1 VVAAAVGAKGCAVI
15 RLDAVSVRRSGA
27 DLVRAVD
34 LEVAA
39 GEFVAVIGPNGAGKS
54 TLLRVA
60 SGELTPSSGS
70 VHLGEHPM
78 DTMVPGERA
87 RYRAAFLQGAAA
99 DVPFSAYDVV
109 MMGRHPHRRA
119 AGNSA
124 AVDVAAVTAAME
136 LTDVAHLAPRRFATL
151 SAGEQTRV
159 ALARVLA
166 QETPLL
172 LVDEPTTSLDVGH
185 DVMVMGALADLARSG
200 RAVLAVLHDLNAAAR
215 HATRIVAMEG
225 GEVVAAGLPGDVLRP
240 DLLSRIYRHPM
251 RVVPHPFEPGL
262 LVLAVGQSS
271 AGADGTAS

>member
-1 VVAAAVGAKGCAVI
+1 VVAAAVGAQGGTVI
-15 RLDAVSVRRSGA
+15 RLDAVTVRRA
-27 DLVRAVD
+27 DVDLVRAVD

-39 GEFVAVIGPNGAGKS
+39 GEFVAIIGPNGAGKS
-54 TLLRVA
+54 TVLRVA
-60 SGELTPSSGS
+60 SGELTPSSGT
-70 VHLGEHPM
+70 VHLGEQRI
-78 DTMVPGERA
+78 DTLVPGERA
-87 RYRAAFLQGAAA
+87 RYRAAFLQGAAT
-99 DVPFSAYDVV
+99 DVPFSVHEVV

-124 AVDVAAVTAAME
+124 GADLTAATAAME
-136 LTDVAHLAPRRFATL
+136 RTDVAHLASRRFATL

-215 HATRIVAMEG
+215 HATRIVAMDH
-225 GEVVAAGLPGDVLRP
+225 GEVVAMGRPDDVLLP

-262 LVLAVGQSS
+262 LVLVVGQSS